1 MNEAVVWMIIGMGI
15 VTYIPRILPLLMLS
29 TENWPSWL
37 RRMLARVP
45 YAVLG
50 ALIFPGIIF
59 AYDAVW
65 YGLLGGAA
73 AFLIAYTG
81 APLIA
86 VVAGTILLLTGINL
100 MM

>member
-59 AYDAVW
+59 AYDAIW
-65 YGLLGGAA
+65 YGLIGGAA
-73 AFLIAYTG
+73 AFFIAYTG

-100 MM
+100 IM